1 MSLMYFQTESEARAA
16 VTADGGDPQYN
27 VCWVFSPP
35 NPKSWMA
42 RLGSDRE
49 YPPPVEL
56 TQRQITARLTQQEKE
71 SIAAA
76 WVAGN
81 SVLAQCLVLAPTD
94 SDPSF
99 LAESA
104 GCGMHSAH
112 AGAYQDR
119 SSAGEEKLYCIT
131 SNGTQHIPAGAV
143 RQFLVGWGARR
154 IDQ

>member
-99 LAESA
+99 LAEQASA
-104 GCGMHSAH
+104 AITQRMPGLTRIGPPLERKSCIALP
-112 AGAYQDR
+112 ATARNTFRQELFV
-119 SSAGEEKLYCIT
+119 SSWLDG
-131 SNGTQHIPAGAV
+131 
-143 RQFLVGWGARR
+143 GARR

>member
-1 MSLMYFQTESEARAA
+1 MSLVYFQTEAEARAA
-16 VTADGGDPQYN
+16 VIADGGDPQYN

-35 NPKSWMA
+35 NPKPWMA

-71 SIAAA
+71 SIADA

-81 SVLAQCLVLAPTD
+81 TVLAQCLVLAPTD

-99 LAESA
+99 LAE
-104 GCGMHSAH
+104 H
-112 AGAYQDR
+112 A
-119 SSAGEEKLYCIT
+119 SSAIT
-131 SNGTQHIPAGAV
+131 QLEADGVLPAGAA
-143 RQFLVGWGARR
+143 AR
-154 IDQ
+154 ILA